1 MPELFYKKYCKLAD
15 IGDCIAG
22 MSEEHARKYVQK
34 MQLDPDYSHGI
45 IRPTQKTTI
54 IVVDVFVDF
63 LRKMDD
69 QKFR

>member
-1 MPELFYKKYCKLAD
+1 MEVFYKKYCKLSD

-22 MSEEHARKYVQK
+22 MTEDHARKYLRE
-34 MQLDPDYSHGI
+34 MELDPEFAHGI

-54 IVVDVFVDF
+54 LEVDVFINF

-69 QKFR
+69 KKFR